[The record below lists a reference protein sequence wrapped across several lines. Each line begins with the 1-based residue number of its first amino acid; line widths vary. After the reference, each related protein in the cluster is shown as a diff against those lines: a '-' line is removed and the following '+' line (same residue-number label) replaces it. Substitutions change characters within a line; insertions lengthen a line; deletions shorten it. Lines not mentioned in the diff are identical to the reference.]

1 MAYCTRTDVE
11 NVYGVDNLL
20 DWADVNGTGD
30 AAEIAARI
38 VWSMDRATRRIDA
51 RLQRRNFEIPF
62 VSPYP
67 GIVVDT
73 AADLA
78 GYYLYFARMLD
89 AEDRSKNNL
98 SHMLKGAEQ
107 TLDEIVK
114 GEIILANT
122 MQDHTDAPFIKKSS

>member
-1 MAYCTRTDVE
+1 MPYCTREDVE

-30 AAEIAARI
+30 AAAIANRI
-38 VWSMDRATRRIDA
+38 SWSLDRATRRINA

-62 VSPYP
+62 ALPYP
-67 GIVVDT
+67 GIIIDT

-98 SHMLKGAEQ
+98 SHMLKSAEQ

-114 GEIILANT
+114 GEIILSNT
-122 MQDHTDAPFIKKSS
+122 MQDHTDAPFVQK

>member
-1 MAYCTRTDVE
+1 MPYCTREDVE
-11 NVYGVDNLL
+11 NVYGIDNLQ

-38 VWSMDRATRRIDA
+38 SWSLDRATRRVDA

-62 VSPYP
+62 TAPYP
-67 GIVVDT
+67 GIITDT

-98 SHMLKGAEQ
+98 SHMLKSAEK

-114 GEIILANT
+114 GDIILSNT
-122 MQDHTDAPFIKKSS
+122 MQDHTDAPFIQKS